1 MAKESSYIIPF
12 IMPCFYSKNM
22 DGNTDYF
29 LYLFKYVKNEYDN
42 FCKGKILD
50 NNTSIFGFLLIFYY
64 CLLKSTNLKSN
75 NEVKLYYEDNFKI
88 INSDIKGFDL
98 KELKI
103 EIENLIYDN
112 KNTNGIDTIRQI
124 YDSDIIFDN
133 LNIKKGVDWFYEEFF
148 NHCNEQKL
156 NYDNKIRPHI
166 FELKKVYF
174 VGSKNFKSYC
184 QFAYLFDILKI
195 NRKDF
200 EYLYIDDIDK
210 SKINSYNPHTCNCE
224 SYDCKC
230 MIVLFNNEE
239 PTDIIDKV
247 GEDIENM

>member
-64 CLLKSTNLKSN
+64 CLLKSINLKSN

-103 EIENLIYDN
+103 EIENLIYNN
-112 KNTNGIDTIRQI
+112 KNTNIINTKRQI
-124 YDSDIIFDN
+124 HDADIFDN

-156 NYDNKIRPHI
+156 NYNNKIRPHI

-174 VGSKNFKSYC
+174 AASKNFKNSC
-184 QFAYLFDILKI
+184 KFNYLYDII
-195 NRKDF
+195 DMDKDF
-200 EYLYIDDIDK
+200 KYLYIDK
-210 SKINSYNPHTCNCE
+210 LNLNNYTSHECSCE
-224 SYDCKC
+224 GYDCKY
-230 MIVLFNNEE
+230 MIDLFNNEE
-239 PTDIIDKV
+239 VDIIAEV
-247 GEDIENM
+247 GKDIENI